1 MDKTFVMTLLREA
14 CCPTLVGSIKECT
27 WDSKTKTITTAA
39 QAAEEARLQEMEKAP
54 WYRDEFGKNMIDKI
68 KKVKSY
74 ADAEALYALDG
85 ERSVKTLHA
94 RNDPQPSAPKKR
106 KGEDLTADN
115 ALTSDLSA
123 ASSEISSSEEDASM
137 DSASIVKN
145 DTPNG
150 KVEAETGMTTRVR
163 FTRRSAASSA
173 DDSAPSPSAGG
184 G

>member
-1 MDKTFVMTLLREA
+1 MLTQRRSTHWMESARCRRYTLA
-14 CCPTLVGSIKECT
+14 
-27 WDSKTKTITTAA
+27 
-39 QAAEEARLQEMEKAP
+39 
-54 WYRDEFGKNMIDKI
+54 
-68 KKVKSY
+68 
-74 ADAEALYALDG
+74 
-85 ERSVKTLHA
+85 
-94 RNDPQPSAPKKR
+94 

-137 DSASIVKN
+137 DSASIEKN